1 MGAKDVA
8 VHAQYEQKKKIDSK
22 NLHAKKESIF
32 GINVEISKTNAKM
45 GYTYGIQKQTFEK
58 KNKKCKIQ
66 K

>member
-1 MGAKDVA
+1 MW
-8 VHAQYEQKKKIDSK
+8 QCMRSTNKKIDSK
-22 NLHAKKESIF
+22 NLHAKKSIF

-45 GYTYGIQKQTFEK
+45 EYTYGIQKQIFEK